1 MQKNVSGQTLSPF
14 FARCTQMYFHVKW
27 CVYQRK
33 KSSGLKMAHISLCA
47 TYCAHMFPL
56 FLHLKSMHINFQKF
70 HVLPRFQNK
79 NFHNINFFTKVIN
92 LCIAHFLRVAG
103 SLSFCLSIPHPSF
116 MNVYQAQRKK
126 MRQKVDFIA
135 VHLHASQ
142 MCSKIVSDTS

>member
-1 MQKNVSGQTLSPF
+1 MQINLSGQTLSSF
-14 FARCTQMYFHVKW
+14 FAGFTQRYFHVKW

-79 NFHNINFFTKVIN
+79 NFHNNQKFTKLIN
-92 LCIAHFLRVAG
+92 LRIAHFLKRG
-103 SLSFCLSIPHPSF
+103 GRLIKLLSETTSSFYYECLSNSKAK
-116 MNVYQAQRKK
+116 NEGKK
-126 MRQKVDFIA
+126 RILK
-135 VHLHASQ
+135 
-142 MCSKIVSDTS
+142 